1 MHGDTN
7 LYQTCSMAH
16 SYGLWTY
23 PTVEQASNYNQIH
36 FLFRWHLLVA
46 FSIPLSSWRPQY
58 EQKTQTSVSFVAA
71 RGICGFRRIRVL
83 AANCRCD
90 KSSVGRWDGPRKL
103 EMVDLKNIMKHH
115 GTPWPHMF
123 CSSIIMI
130 HHDLS
135 QNTSEYLR
143 NPQLEI
149 SWNISCFQYSLL

>member
-83 AANCRCD
+83 AAKGRCD

-103 EMVDLKNIMKHH
+103 DHDGRAEKYREISWYTL
-115 GTPWPHMF
+115 
-123 CSSIIMI
+123 SSYVLFINY
-130 HHDLS
+130 HVLLAL
-135 QNTSEYLR
+135 TSEYLR